1 MGKFCSNCGKELKES
16 QNVCLNCGVA
26 SEKEK
31 TNRIDQF
38 ALVGFILGLA
48 SIVTWLI
55 PLFGLGTGICG
66 IIFSVKGL
74 KSIVNKAKAQV
85 GLILSI
91 IFLAITVVWSS
102 CITCINVANFYDTI
116 NDAHESIYDKYDYYY

>member
-1 MGKFCSNCGKELKES
+1 MAKFCGNCGKELKEGQS
-16 QNVCLNCGVA
+16 ICLNCGVQTG
-26 SEKEK
+26 EPVK
-31 TNRIDQF
+31 NRTDQF
-38 ALVGFILGLA
+38 ALVGFILGLV

-66 IIFSVKGL
+66 IVFSVKGL
-74 KSIVNKAKAQV
+74 KSIVNKTKAQV

-102 CITCINVANFYDTI
+102 CVTCINIANFYDTV
-116 NDAHESIYDKYDYYY
+116 NDTYDRYDYDYDYYY